1 VPVGAVTVFSDSSER
16 GSLYTSRKI
25 LSQEITLAVAV
36 AVADIVEHLALR
48 VEKII

>member
-1 VPVGAVTVFSDSSER
+1 MMSVDKKKK
-16 GSLYTSRKI
+16 RKI

-36 AVADIVEHLALR
+36 AVAGIVEHLALR